1 MSCSAADVVINWG
14 LAISTL
20 GFAVAVWGAVVFL
33 FFKIVRN
40 ED

>member
-14 LAISTL
+14 LAISGT
-20 GFAVAVWGAVVFL
+20 ARIVAVWGAVVFL